1 MEYSLE
7 KENKGDTTQQEIAYV
22 FAHKEVDHDAIFAL
36 LHEYPDNFLHGL
48 FEKDAERDYKDS
60 LITVAKQGGAIIGC
74 VMYNPITTEF
84 TWLAV
89 SPQLKIGKSEIAE
102 KLFNSVFKTLPE
114 GSSFYWYVNTEDSV
128 YPGYPKLGS
137 FFEPARRLY
146 KAMGMKFTRKE
157 NKLGLGTH
165 MYKVEGVFNKD

>member
-1 MEYSLE
+1 MEYSLS
-7 KENKGDTTQQEIAYV
+7 KESESENIQQEIVYT
-22 FAHKEVDHDAIFAL
+22 FAHKEIDHDDIFAL

-48 FEKDAERDYKDS
+48 FEDDAERDYKDS
-60 LITVAKQGGAIIGC
+60 LIAVAKQKNTIIGC
-74 VMYNPITTEF
+74 VMYNPITSEF

-89 SPQLKIGKSEIAE
+89 SSQLKIGKSDIAK
-102 KLFNSVFKTLPE
+102 KLFESVFKTLSN
-114 GSSFYWYVNTEDSV
+114 GSTFYWYVNTEDSV

-146 KAMGMKFTRKE
+146 KAMGMKFTREE

-165 MYKVEGVFNKD
+165 VYKVEGVINKD